1 MTPTR
6 LLSIRNLEV
15 RYGQHS
21 ALKAVN
27 LDLFEHDFVAIIGA
41 NGSGKTTLIKT
52 LLGLKQPHA
61 GDIIKDKP
69 LHFGY
74 LPQQFNTQ
82 DKLFPAT
89 VEEIVAMG
97 LLHHQ
102 TFPKRLKAH
111 DKELVHQ
118 ACIQLGLGDLKKK
131 RIGQLSGGQ
140 QQRVLLA
147 RAMVCRPDILILDE
161 PTSALDPSMR
171 RQFFHLI
178 DHLNRSHDVT
188 IVLVTHDVASA
199 GDYIKRVVYM
209 DQTVVFDGSFAAFC
223 EQPSL
228 SPFIHTHESHQPK
241 DTL

>member
-1 MTPTR
+1 MTQTR

-21 ALKAVN
+21 ALKEVN

-52 LLGLKQPHA
+52 LLGLKQAHA
-61 GDIIKDKP
+61 GEIIKDKP

-74 LPQQFNTQ
+74 LPQQFNAH
-82 DKLFPAT
+82 DKHFPAT
-89 VEEIVAMG
+89 VEEIVSMG

-102 TFPKRLKAH
+102 TFPKRLTTH

-118 ACIQLGLGDLKKK
+118 ACVQLGLSDLKKK

-161 PTSALDPSMR
+161 PTSALDPTMR
-171 RQFFHLI
+171 KQFFHLI
-178 DHLNRSHDVT
+178 DHLNASHDVT

-199 GDYIKRVVYM
+199 GEYIKRVVYM
-209 DQTVVFDGSFAAFC
+209 DQTVVFDGSFDAFC
-223 EQPSL
+223 EQPAL
-228 SPFIHTHESHQPK
+228 SPFVHTHERKSK
-241 DTL
+241 EDSV